1 MRGWNTAG
9 MTTTRR
15 SRARQAR
22 LRRTLVV
29 GGLVAVALGVTARS
43 CLTSIETAD
52 RRPAAARGT
61 TTSTPS
67 KAATSTR
74 GTSSGTRSA
83 TPSATAT
90 ATAAAPAH
98 PGVIRLAFAGDV
110 HFDENAAALLDDPDS
125 LDELKAVLGPA
136 DIAVVNLE
144 MAITERGTKE
154 AKLFHFRAPPKSLA
168 MLDRAGVDVGSM
180 ANNHAVDY
188 GPLGLTDSLAARQA
202 SPIKVIGIGKDRA
215 DAFAPAV
222 FTVQGVTVAVIAS
235 TQVNDLTVN
244 KYPATTDSP
253 GVAGNLTNGHLLEA
267 VRTAVASYDVVVV
280 FLHWGTEKT
289 TCPDG
294 AQFATAQDL
303 ETAGADVIVGAHA
316 HRVQGAGWLGRS
328 YVGYGLGN
336 FVWHLREEQSRHSGV
351 LTVNVDVA
359 AATQRGKLRGSARAD
374 APSLVSA
381 ATWSPL
387 YVGLDG
393 VPRAP
398 ESKTT
403 RAALAQEWRDRR
415 SCTQL
420 SSTPPA

>member
-1 MRGWNTAG
+1 

-29 GGLVAVALGVTARS
+29 GSLVAVALGVTARS
-43 CLTSIETAD
+43 CLTSTDTAQ
-52 RRPAAARGT
+52 RKPAAASEAT
-61 TTSTPS
+61 TRPPS
-67 KAATSTR
+67 RAATSTR
-74 GTSSGTRSA
+74 PTSTG
-83 TPSATAT
+83 TPSATTSATTT
-90 ATAAAPAH
+90 ATAATPAH

-110 HFDENAAALLDDPDS
+110 HFDENAAALLDHPDS
-125 LDELKAVLGPA
+125 LDELTAVLGPA

-154 AKLFHFRAPPKSLA
+154 AKLYHFRAPPTSLT
-168 MLDRAGVDVGSM
+168 MMDRAGVDVGSM

-188 GPLGLTDSLAARQA
+188 GPLGLADSLAARKA
-202 SPIKVIGIGKDRA
+202 SPITIIGIGKDRA

-222 FTVQGVTVAVIAS
+222 FTVQGVRVAVIAS

-244 KYPATTDSP
+244 KYPATSTSP
-253 GVAGNLTNGHLLEA
+253 GVAGNLTNGRLLEA
-267 VRTAVASYDVVVV
+267 VRAAVATYDVVVV

-294 AQFATAQDL
+294 AQIATARDL
-303 ETAGADVIVGAHA
+303 EAAGADVIVGAHA

-351 LTVNVDVA
+351 LTVDVDVA
-359 AATQRGKLRGSARAD
+359 AATRRGQLRGSARAD
-374 APSLVSA
+374 AASLVSA
-381 ATWSPL
+381 ASWTPL
-387 YVGLDG
+387 YIGLDG

-403 RAALAQEWRDRR
+403 RAALAQEWQDRR

-420 SSTPPA
+420 SSKPPT